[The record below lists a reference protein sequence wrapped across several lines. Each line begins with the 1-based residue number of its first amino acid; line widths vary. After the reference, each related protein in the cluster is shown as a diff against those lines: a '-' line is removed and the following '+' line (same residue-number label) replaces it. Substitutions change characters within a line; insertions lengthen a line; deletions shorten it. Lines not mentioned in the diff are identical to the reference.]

1 MDMPFLFSFFF
12 LDANGHAIFNQDK
25 TGKLYLE
32 EIKVIDLEKHIP
44 PYH

>member
-1 MDMPFLFSFFF
+1 MDMPFF
-12 LDANGHAIFNQDK
+12 LCKWGHAIFNQDK